1 MASEYD
7 KKYVSLALLEVFTTA
22 EISGIQVFM
31 SRYYHERNKEIPCN
45 LTASLPGYSARNNV
59 LLQKYLEIVNDLYVE
74 SKNDEIIGSFLIP
87 NEGSSRA
94 KRTNSKQPGR
104 SKKERPG
111 DSQSK
116 PRQGLDIRMLFQ
128 RAVTRN
134 REIKGQ
140 QNKDSSVVIID

>member
-1 MASEYD
+1 M
-7 KKYVSLALLEVFTTA
+7 
-22 EISGIQVFM
+22 
-31 SRYYHERNKEIPCN
+31 
-45 LTASLPGYSARNNV
+45 

-74 SKNDEIIGSFLIP
+74 PKNDEIIGSFLIP

-104 SKKERPG
+104 SKKGRPG

-116 PRQGLDIRMLFQ
+116 PRQGLDIRTLFQ
-128 RAVTRN
+128 RAATRN

-140 QNKDSSVVIID
+140 QNQDSSVVIID